1 MESKRIANQAT
12 RKDESRES
20 VIDRII
26 LFMNQDKTR
35 AVGLAEIHRSIDT
48 NFTKV
53 GINGILKQLEEDGI
67 IENIAV
73 KPKDPRYLTV
83 DVKKYTAK
91 FEAYA
96 YKDFTSFG
104 ITQEGV
110 EKSELSKIKYYD
122 NSSREDKTKGDISK
136 WIFQFGLI
144 SLQTILASYRK
155 HKDPELQKVWL
166 RNAMSFENNLNSAK
180 FSEQVKKQIIHNV
193 QDDKEDRNP
202 LGFTTK
208 DDRIRKTDKQ
218 KQAGEIESVLAKMF
232 PKMMRE
238 FQEIEDS
245 LSKEE
250 TYKLMKDVCKRNPEY
265 LLE

>member
-1 MESKRIANQAT
+1 MSTRSSKSMKAI
-12 RKDESRES
+12 DETTES
-20 VIDRII
+20 VIDKII
-26 LFMNQDKTR
+26 LFMSKDETK
-35 AVGLAEIHRSIDT
+35 AVGLAEIVRSIDS
-48 NFTKV
+48 NYSKF
-53 GINGILKQLEEDGI
+53 GISKILKQLEEEGKIKNTVD
-67 IENIAV
+67 

-83 DVKKYTAK
+83 DVEKYTAK

-110 EKSELSKIKYYD
+110 EKSELSKIKYYN
-122 NSSREDKTKGDISK
+122 NSSKEEKTKNDISK

-166 RNAMSFENNLNSAK
+166 RNAMSFENNLNSSK
-180 FSEQVKKQIIHNV
+180 FSEQVKKQLIHNV

-218 KQAGEIESVLAKMF
+218 FQASEIESVLAKMF
-232 PKMMRE
+232 PKLMKE
-238 FQEIEDS
+238 FQRVEDDLNS
-245 LSKEE
+245 EE
-250 TYKLMKDVCKRNPEY
+250 TYKLMKDVCKSNPEY

>member
-83 DVKKYTAK
+83 DVKKYAAK

-96 YKDFTSFG
+96 YKDFTSFIG
-104 ITQEGV
+104 LSLEIDRT
-110 EKSELSKIKYYD
+110 ELSKIKKYD
-122 NSSREDKTKGDISK
+122 NSTREDKTKGDISD

-144 SLQTILASYRK
+144 SLKTILASYRK

-218 KQAGEIESVLAKMF
+218 KQAGEIEDVLAKMF
-232 PKMMRE
+232 PKMMKE